1 MVGVAE
7 AIEWANVDHVTKVA
21 SGAKRSSVRI
31 VPSPAT
37 SAPLNSTNGGCGSC
51 GSGYRPSF
59 SMKGS
64 SMDRRQF
71 LSSATAA
78 AAIPLVS
85 SAVPAKAFAA
95 VQAGSGA
102 GDAAL
107 NAAFDKIFTETMK
120 DNPGFATSL
129 GLDKGDLAY
138 LRSTFDPKPYDQ
150 ARREDVAH
158 TQAALALLRPIDP
171 ATLSQPAALNREI
184 VMYGLEQNLIA
195 YPKFG
200 ISSVQNPYDI
210 SQQDGIY
217 FGIPD
222 FLNSTHPV
230 ETASDAEA
238 YLSRLSEFA
247 KLLDY
252 ETADQRAQAARG
264 YLAPAWSLDL
274 ALGQI
279 AKLRNQAA
287 ATNGLV
293 TSLADRAKAK
303 NIPGDWAARATKI
316 VESEVYP
323 AIDRQVATLNQLKP
337 TTRPGDGATR
347 LPNGEALYAA
357 ALAEATTTSMTPD
370 EVHKLGLDQVAEYTG
385 KLDGLLK
392 AAGYTKGSVGERLA
406 ALNADPAQL
415 YADSDEGRA
424 ALLASLNANV
434 KEMMGRLP
442 QAFATIPNQPLEIR
456 RVPIEIQD
464 GAPNGYYNS
473 ASLDGSRPAIYWINL
488 KSTHDWP
495 KYSLPSLTYHEGV
508 PGHHLQI
515 SLTQKSKDIPM
526 LRKISFYNSYLEG
539 WALYAEQLSDEIGGY
554 DGIERA
560 GYLQSF
566 LFRATRL
573 VVDTGLNSKGW
584 SREKAVDYMTATTG
598 FPRPRVQREV
608 ERYCA
613 SIGQACSYKIGHLAW
628 LRAREKAKAIL
639 GDKFDIKEFHEVL
652 KDGAMPLTI
661 LERRVET
668 RARERLA

>member
-1 MVGVAE
+1 
-7 AIEWANVDHVTKVA
+7 
-21 SGAKRSSVRI
+21 
-31 VPSPAT
+31 
-37 SAPLNSTNGGCGSC
+37 
-51 GSGYRPSF
+51 
-59 SMKGS
+59 
-64 SMDRRQF
+64 MDRRQF

-78 AAIPLVS
+78 AAIPFATSVL
-85 SAVPAKAFAA
+85 PAKAFAA
-95 VQAGSGA
+95 VQGASVA

-107 NAAFDKIFTETMK
+107 NAAFDKIFMETMK

-129 GLDKGDLAY
+129 GLDKGNLAY

-150 ARREDVAH
+150 SRREEVAH
-158 TQAALALLRPIDP
+158 VKTAIAMLQPIDP
-171 ATLSQPAALNREI
+171 KTLSQPAALNREI
-184 VMYGLEQNLIA
+184 VLYGLEQRLVA

-210 SQQDGIY
+210 TQQDGVY

-230 ETASDAEA
+230 ENAADAEA

-252 ETADQRAQAARG
+252 ETADQREQASRG

-279 AKLRNQAA
+279 AKLRNQPAS
-287 ATNGLV
+287 TNGLV

-303 NIPGDWAARATKI
+303 NIAGDWAARATKI
-316 VESEVYP
+316 VESEVYR
-323 AIDRQVATLNQLKP
+323 AIDRQVAMLNQLKP
-337 TTRPGDGATR
+337 TTLPGDGATR
-347 LPNGEALYAA
+347 LPNGQALYAA
-357 ALAEATTTSMTPD
+357 ALAEATTTDMTPD

-385 KLDGLLK
+385 KLDTLLN
-392 AAGYTKGSVGERLA
+392 AAGFTKGTVGERLA
-406 ALNADPAQL
+406 ALNADPSQL
-415 YADSDEGRA
+415 YADTDAGRE

-434 KEMMGRLP
+434 KKMMGLLP
-442 QAFATIPNQPLEIR
+442 KAFATIPNQPLEIR
-456 RVPIEIQD
+456 RVPVEIQD

-526 LRKISFYNSYLEG
+526 LRKISFYNSYIEG

-573 VVDTGLNSKGW
+573 VVDTGLNAKGW
-584 SREKAVDYMTATTG
+584 SREKAVDYMVSTTG
-598 FPRPRVQREV
+598 FPKPRVQREI
-608 ERYCA
+608 ERYCC

-628 LRAREKAKAIL
+628 LRARDRAKAIL
-639 GDKFDIKEFHEVL
+639 GDKFDIKQFHEVL

-668 RARERLA
+668 RARERIA

>member
-1 MVGVAE
+1 
-7 AIEWANVDHVTKVA
+7 
-21 SGAKRSSVRI
+21 
-31 VPSPAT
+31 
-37 SAPLNSTNGGCGSC
+37 
-51 GSGYRPSF
+51 
-59 SMKGS
+59 
-64 SMDRRQF
+64 MDRRQF

-78 AAIPLVS
+78 AAIPLATSVFP
-85 SAVPAKAFAA
+85 VRAFAA
-95 VQAGSGA
+95 VQAGAGA

-107 NAAFDKIFTETMK
+107 NAAFDKIFMETMK

-150 ARREDVAH
+150 SRREDVAH
-158 TQAALALLRPIDP
+158 TQAALAMLRPIDP

-184 VMYGLEQNLIA
+184 VMYGLEQKLVA

-210 SQQDGIY
+210 SQQDGVY

-230 ETASDAEA
+230 ENAADAEA

-252 ETADQRAQAARG
+252 ETADQREQAARG

-279 AKLRNQAA
+279 GKLRNQPA

-293 TSLADRAKAK
+293 TSLAGRATAK
-303 NIPGDWAARATKI
+303 TIHGDWAARATKI

-323 AIDRQVATLNQLKP
+323 ALDRQVAMLNQLKP

-370 EVHKLGLDQVAEYTG
+370 EVHKLGLEQVAEYTG
-385 KLDGLLK
+385 KLDALLK
-392 AAGYTKGSVGERLA
+392 AAGFTKGTVGERLA

-415 YADSDEGRA
+415 YADSDAGRE

-434 KEMMGRLP
+434 KEMMGLLP
-442 QAFATIPNQPLEIR
+442 KAFATIPNQPLEIR

-526 LRKISFYNSYLEG
+526 LRKISFYNSYIEG

-598 FPRPRVQREV
+598 FPKPRVQREV

-639 GDKFDIKEFHEVL
+639 GSRFDIKQFHEVL

-661 LERRVET
+661 LERRVEA

>member
-1 MVGVAE
+1 
-7 AIEWANVDHVTKVA
+7 
-21 SGAKRSSVRI
+21 
-31 VPSPAT
+31 
-37 SAPLNSTNGGCGSC
+37 
-51 GSGYRPSF
+51 
-59 SMKGS
+59 
-64 SMDRRQF
+64 MDRRQF
-71 LSSATAA
+71 LSTATAA

-85 SAVPAKAFAA
+85 SAIPAPAFAA
-95 VQAGSGA
+95 VQAGTGA

-107 NAAFDKIFTETMK
+107 NAAFDKIFAETMK

-150 ARREDVAH
+150 ARREDLAH
-158 TQAALALLRPIDP
+158 VQAALSLLRPIDP
-171 ATLSQPAALNREI
+171 ATLSKPAALNREI
-184 VMYGLEQNLIA
+184 VMYGLEQRLIA

-210 SQQDGIY
+210 SQQDGVY

-230 ETASDAEA
+230 ETAADAEA
-238 YLSRLSEFA
+238 YLSRLSQFP
-247 KLLDY
+247 KLLDF
-252 ETADQRAQAARG
+252 ETADQREQAARG

-279 AKLRNQAA
+279 AKLRNQPAA
-287 ATNGLV
+287 SNGLV

-303 NIPGDWAARATKI
+303 NIPGDWAARATRI

-323 AIDRQVATLNQLKP
+323 ALDRQVAMLNQLKP
-337 TTRPGDGATR
+337 ATRPGDGATR
-347 LPNGEALYAA
+347 LPDGEALYAA

-392 AAGYTKGSVGERLA
+392 AAGFTKGSVGERLA

-415 YADSDEGRA
+415 YPDSDAGRE

-434 KEMMGRLP
+434 KAMMGRLP
-442 QAFATIPNQPLEIR
+442 KAFATIPNQPLEIR
-456 RVPIEIQD
+456 RVPIDIQD

-526 LRKISFYNSYLEG
+526 LRKISFYNSYIEG

-598 FPRPRVQREV
+598 FPKPRVQREV

-628 LRAREKAKAIL
+628 LRARERAKAIL
-639 GDKFDIKEFHEVL
+639 GDKFDIKQFHEVL

-661 LERRVET
+661 LERRVEA
-668 RARERLA
+668 RARERLV

>member
-1 MVGVAE
+1 
-7 AIEWANVDHVTKVA
+7 
-21 SGAKRSSVRI
+21 
-31 VPSPAT
+31 
-37 SAPLNSTNGGCGSC
+37 
-51 GSGYRPSF
+51 
-59 SMKGS
+59 
-64 SMDRRQF
+64 MDRRQF

-78 AAIPLVS
+78 AAIPLATSVL
-85 SAVPAKAFAA
+85 PAKAFAA
-95 VQAGSGA
+95 VQGASGA

-107 NAAFDKIFTETMK
+107 NAAFDKIFMETMK

-129 GLDKGDLAY
+129 GLDKGNLAY

-150 ARREDVAH
+150 SRREEVAH
-158 TQAALALLRPIDP
+158 VKTAIAMLQPIDP
-171 ATLSQPAALNREI
+171 KTLSQPAALNREI
-184 VMYGLEQNLIA
+184 VLYGLEQRLVA

-210 SQQDGIY
+210 TQQDGVY

-230 ETASDAEA
+230 ENAADAEA

-252 ETADQRAQAARG
+252 ETADQREQASRG

-279 AKLRNQAA
+279 AKLRNQPAS
-287 ATNGLV
+287 TNGLV

-303 NIPGDWAARATKI
+303 NIAGDWAARATKI

-323 AIDRQVATLNQLKP
+323 AIDRQVAMLNQLKP
-337 TTRPGDGATR
+337 TTLPGDGATR
-347 LPNGEALYAA
+347 LPNGQALYAA
-357 ALAEATTTSMTPD
+357 ALAEATTTDMTPD
-370 EVHKLGLDQVAEYTG
+370 DVHKLGLDQVAEYTG
-385 KLDGLLK
+385 KLDTLLN
-392 AAGYTKGSVGERLA
+392 AAGFTKGTVGERLA
-406 ALNADPAQL
+406 ALNADPSQL
-415 YADSDEGRA
+415 YADTDAGRE

-434 KEMMGRLP
+434 KKMMGLLP
-442 QAFATIPNQPLEIR
+442 KAFATIPNQPLEIR
-456 RVPIEIQD
+456 RVPVEIQD

-526 LRKISFYNSYLEG
+526 LRKISFYNSYIEG

-573 VVDTGLNSKGW
+573 VVDTGLNAKGW
-584 SREKAVDYMTATTG
+584 SREKAVDYMVSTTG
-598 FPRPRVQREV
+598 FPKPRVQREI
-608 ERYCA
+608 ERYCC

-628 LRAREKAKAIL
+628 LRARDRAKAIL
-639 GDKFDIKEFHEVL
+639 GDKFDIKQFHEVL

-668 RARERLA
+668 RARERIA

>member
-1 MVGVAE
+1 
-7 AIEWANVDHVTKVA
+7 
-21 SGAKRSSVRI
+21 
-31 VPSPAT
+31 
-37 SAPLNSTNGGCGSC
+37 
-51 GSGYRPSF
+51 
-59 SMKGS
+59 MKGS
-64 SMDRRQF
+64 TMDRRQF

-85 SAVPAKAFAA
+85 SAVPGPAFAA

-150 ARREDVAH
+150 ARRDDLTH

-184 VMYGLEQNLIA
+184 VMYGLEQRLVA

-230 ETASDAEA
+230 ETAADAEA

-279 AKLRNQAA
+279 AKLRNQPAA
-287 ATNGLV
+287 SNGLV

-303 NIPGDWAARATKI
+303 NIPGNWVARATRI

-323 AIDRQVATLNQLKP
+323 AIDRQVAMLSQLKP

-392 AAGYTKGSVGERLA
+392 GEGYTKGSVGERLA
-406 ALNADPAQL
+406 ALNADPTQL
-415 YADSDEGRA
+415 YPDSDEGRA

-456 RVPIEIQD
+456 RVPVEIQD

-515 SLTQKSKDIPM
+515 SLTQTSKDIPM

-628 LRAREKAKAIL
+628 LRAREKAKAML
-639 GDKFDIKEFHEVL
+639 GAKFDIKDFHEVL

-661 LERRVET
+661 LERRVEA
-668 RARERLA
+668 RARARLA

>member
-1 MVGVAE
+1 
-7 AIEWANVDHVTKVA
+7 
-21 SGAKRSSVRI
+21 
-31 VPSPAT
+31 
-37 SAPLNSTNGGCGSC
+37 
-51 GSGYRPSF
+51 
-59 SMKGS
+59 
-64 SMDRRQF
+64 
-71 LSSATAA
+71 
-78 AAIPLVS
+78 
-85 SAVPAKAFAA
+85 
-95 VQAGSGA
+95 
-102 GDAAL
+102 
-107 NAAFDKIFTETMK
+107 
-120 DNPGFATSL
+120 
-129 GLDKGDLAY
+129 
-138 LRSTFDPKPYDQ
+138 
-150 ARREDVAH
+150 
-158 TQAALALLRPIDP
+158 
-171 ATLSQPAALNREI
+171 
-184 VMYGLEQNLIA
+184 MYGLEQNLVA

-200 ISSVQNPYDI
+200 LGSVQNPYDI
-210 SQQDGIY
+210 SQQDGLY

-230 ETASDAEA
+230 NNAADAEA

-247 KLLDY
+247 EMLDF

-279 AKLRNQAA
+279 AKLRNQPAA
-287 ATNGLV
+287 SNGLV

-303 NIPGDWAARATKI
+303 TIPGDWAARATKI
-316 VESEVYP
+316 VETEVYP
-323 AIDRQVATLNQLKP
+323 AIDRQVAMINELKP
-337 TTRPGDGATR
+337 TSRPGDGATR

-357 ALAEATTTSMTPD
+357 ALAEATTTTMTPD
-370 EVHKLGLDQVAEYTG
+370 EVHKLGLEQVAEYTG
-385 KLDGLLK
+385 KLDALLK
-392 AAGYTKGSVGERLA
+392 AAGYSKGSVGERLA

-434 KEMMGRLP
+434 KQMTALLP
-442 QAFATIPNQPLEIR
+442 KAFKTMPTQPLEIR

-464 GAPNGYYNS
+464 GASNGYYNS

-515 SLTQKSKDIPM
+515 SLSQTSKDIPM

-554 DGIERA
+554 NGIEKA

-566 LFRATRL
+566 LFRASRL
-573 VVDTGLNSKGW
+573 VVDTGLNAKGW

-628 LRAREKAKAIL
+628 LRAREKAKSIL
-639 GDKFDIKEFHEVL
+639 GPKFDIHDFHEIL

-661 LERRVET
+661 LEKRVEE
-668 RARERLA
+668 RARAQLA

>member
-1 MVGVAE
+1 
-7 AIEWANVDHVTKVA
+7 
-21 SGAKRSSVRI
+21 
-31 VPSPAT
+31 
-37 SAPLNSTNGGCGSC
+37 
-51 GSGYRPSF
+51 
-59 SMKGS
+59 
-64 SMDRRQF
+64 MDRRQF

-78 AAIPLVS
+78 AAIPLAA
-85 SAVPAKAFAA
+85 SALPARAFALA
-95 VQAGSGA
+95 QAGSGS

-107 NAAFDKIFTETMK
+107 NSAFDAIFTQTMK
-120 DNPGFATSL
+120 ASPGFATSL
-129 GLDKGDLAY
+129 GVDKGDLAY
-138 LRSTFDPKPYDQ
+138 LHSTFKPEPYDQ
-150 ARREDVAH
+150 QRREDLAQA
-158 TQAALALLRPIDP
+158 QAAIAMLQKIDP
-171 ATLSQPAALNREI
+171 ATLSAPAALNREI
-184 VMYGLEQNLIA
+184 VLYGLEQRLVA

-210 SQQDGIY
+210 SQQDGVY

-230 ETASDAEA
+230 NNAADAEA

-252 ETADQRAQAARG
+252 ETADQREQASRG

-279 AKLRNQAA
+279 AKLRNQPAA
-287 ATNGLV
+287 SNGLV
-293 TSLADRAKAK
+293 TSLAGRAKAK

-323 AIDRQVATLNQLKP
+323 AIDRQVAMLNQLKP
-337 TTRPGDGATR
+337 TTLPGDGATR
-347 LPNGEALYAA
+347 LPNGQALYAA

-370 EVHKLGLDQVAEYTG
+370 EVHKLGLDQVAEYSG
-385 KLDGLLK
+385 KLDTLLK
-392 AAGYTKGSVGERLA
+392 AAGYTKGTVGERLA

-415 YADSDEGRA
+415 YPDTDPGRA
-424 ALLASLNANV
+424 ALIASLNANV
-434 KEMMGRLP
+434 KEMMGLLP
-442 QAFATIPNQPLEIR
+442 KAFATIPSQPLEIR
-456 RVPIEIQD
+456 RVPVDIQD
-464 GAPNGYYNS
+464 GAPNGYYNP

-539 WALYAEQLSDEIGGY
+539 WALYAEQLSDELGGY

-584 SREKAVDYMTATTG
+584 SREKAVDYMLSTTG
-598 FPRPRVQREV
+598 FPKPRAQREI
-608 ERYCA
+608 ERYCC

-628 LRAREKAKAIL
+628 LRARETAKSIL
-639 GDKFDIKEFHEVL
+639 GAKFDIRQFHEVL

-661 LERRVET
+661 LEKRVEE
-668 RARERLA
+668 RARAQLA

>member
-1 MVGVAE
+1 
-7 AIEWANVDHVTKVA
+7 
-21 SGAKRSSVRI
+21 
-31 VPSPAT
+31 
-37 SAPLNSTNGGCGSC
+37 
-51 GSGYRPSF
+51 
-59 SMKGS
+59 
-64 SMDRRQF
+64 MDRRQF

-78 AAIPLVS
+78 AAIPLAA
-85 SAVPAKAFAA
+85 SAFPAKAFAA

-107 NAAFDKIFTETMK
+107 NAAFDKIFMETMK

-184 VMYGLEQNLIA
+184 VLYGLEQNLVA

-230 ETASDAEA
+230 ENAADAEA

-252 ETADQRAQAARG
+252 ETQDQRAQAARG

-279 AKLRNQAA
+279 GKLRNQPAA
-287 ATNGLV
+287 SNGLV

-303 NIPGDWAARATKI
+303 NIAGDWAARATKI

-323 AIDRQVATLNQLKP
+323 ALDRQVAMLNQLKP

-347 LPNGEALYAA
+347 LPDGEALYAA
-357 ALAEATTTSMTPD
+357 ALAEATTTSMTPG
-370 EVHKLGLDQVAEYTG
+370 EVHKLGLEQVAEYTA
-385 KLDGLLK
+385 KLDALLK
-392 AAGYTKGSVGERLA
+392 TAGFTKGTVGERLA

-415 YADSDEGRA
+415 YADTDAGRA
-424 ALLASLNANV
+424 ELLASLNANV
-434 KEMMGRLP
+434 KEMMGLLP
-442 QAFATIPNQPLEIR
+442 KAFATIPDQPLEIR
-456 RVPIEIQD
+456 RVPVEIQD
-464 GAPNGYYNS
+464 GAPNGYYNT

-508 PGHHLQI
+508 PGHHLQL
-515 SLTQKSKDIPM
+515 SLTQKSADIPM
-526 LRKISFYNSYLEG
+526 LRKISFYNSYIEG

-573 VVDTGLNSKGW
+573 VVDTGLNAKGW
-584 SREKAVDYMTATTG
+584 SREKAVDYMVATTG
-598 FPRPRVQREV
+598 FPRPRVQREI
-608 ERYCA
+608 ERYCC

-628 LRAREKAKAIL
+628 LRAREKAKAML
-639 GDKFDIKEFHEVL
+639 GDKFDLKQFHDVL

-661 LERRVET
+661 LERRVEA

>member
-1 MVGVAE
+1 
-7 AIEWANVDHVTKVA
+7 
-21 SGAKRSSVRI
+21 
-31 VPSPAT
+31 
-37 SAPLNSTNGGCGSC
+37 
-51 GSGYRPSF
+51 
-59 SMKGS
+59 
-64 SMDRRQF
+64 MDRRQF

-78 AAIPLVS
+78 AAIPFATSVL
-85 SAVPAKAFAA
+85 PAKAFAA
-95 VQAGSGA
+95 VQGASVA

-107 NAAFDKIFTETMK
+107 NAAFDKIFMETMK

-129 GLDKGDLAY
+129 GLDKGNLAY

-150 ARREDVAH
+150 SRREEVAH
-158 TQAALALLRPIDP
+158 VKTAIAMLQPIDP
-171 ATLSQPAALNREI
+171 KTLSQPAALNREI
-184 VMYGLEQNLIA
+184 VLYGLEQRLVA

-210 SQQDGIY
+210 TQQDGVY

-230 ETASDAEA
+230 ENAADAEA

-252 ETADQRAQAARG
+252 ETADQREQASRG

-279 AKLRNQAA
+279 AKLRNQPAS
-287 ATNGLV
+287 TNGLV

-303 NIPGDWAARATKI
+303 NIAGDWAARATKI
-316 VESEVYP
+316 VESEVYR
-323 AIDRQVATLNQLKP
+323 AIDRQVAMLNQLKP
-337 TTRPGDGATR
+337 TTLPGDGATR
-347 LPNGEALYAA
+347 LPNGQALYAA
-357 ALAEATTTSMTPD
+357 ALAEATTTDMTPD
-370 EVHKLGLDQVAEYTG
+370 EVHKLGLDQVAEYAG
-385 KLDGLLK
+385 KLDTLLN
-392 AAGYTKGSVGERLA
+392 AAGFTKGTVGERLA
-406 ALNADPAQL
+406 ALNADPSQL
-415 YADSDEGRA
+415 YADTDAGRE

-434 KEMMGRLP
+434 KKMMGLLP
-442 QAFATIPNQPLEIR
+442 KAFATIPNQPLEIR
-456 RVPIEIQD
+456 RVPVEIQD

-526 LRKISFYNSYLEG
+526 LRKISFYNSYIEG

-573 VVDTGLNSKGW
+573 VVDTGLNAKGW
-584 SREKAVDYMTATTG
+584 SREKAVDYMVSTTG
-598 FPRPRVQREV
+598 FPKPRVQREI
-608 ERYCA
+608 ERYCC

-628 LRAREKAKAIL
+628 LRARDRAKAIL
-639 GDKFDIKEFHEVL
+639 GDKFDIKQFHEVL

-668 RARERLA
+668 RARERIA

>member
-1 MVGVAE
+1 
-7 AIEWANVDHVTKVA
+7 
-21 SGAKRSSVRI
+21 
-31 VPSPAT
+31 
-37 SAPLNSTNGGCGSC
+37 
-51 GSGYRPSF
+51 
-59 SMKGS
+59 
-64 SMDRRQF
+64 MDRRQF

-78 AAIPLVS
+78 AAIPLATSVL
-85 SAVPAKAFAA
+85 PAKAFAA
-95 VQAGSGA
+95 AQSASGA

-107 NAAFDKIFTETMK
+107 NAAFDKIFMETMK

-129 GLDKGDLAY
+129 GLDKGNLAY

-150 ARREDVAH
+150 SRREDLAH
-158 TQAALALLRPIDP
+158 VKAAIAMLQPIDP
-171 ATLSQPAALNREI
+171 KTLSQPAALNREI
-184 VMYGLEQNLIA
+184 VLYGLEQRLVA

-210 SQQDGIY
+210 TQQDGVY

-230 ETASDAEA
+230 ENSADAEA

-247 KLLDY
+247 KLLDF
-252 ETADQRAQAARG
+252 ETQDQRAQAARG

-279 AKLRNQAA
+279 GKLRNQPAA
-287 ATNGLV
+287 SNGLV

-303 NIPGDWAARATKI
+303 NITGDWVARATKI

-323 AIDRQVATLNQLKP
+323 ALDRQVAMLNQLKP

-347 LPNGEALYAA
+347 IPNGEALYAA

-370 EVHKLGLDQVAEYTG
+370 EVHKLGLDQVAEYTA
-385 KLDGLLK
+385 KLDTLLK
-392 AAGYTKGSVGERLA
+392 AAGFTKGTVGERLA

-415 YADSDEGRA
+415 YADTDAGRA

-434 KEMMGRLP
+434 KEMMGLLP
-442 QAFATIPNQPLEIR
+442 KAFATIPNQPLEIR
-456 RVPIEIQD
+456 RVPVEIQD
-464 GAPNGYYNS
+464 GAPNGYYNT

-495 KYSLPSLTYHEGV
+495 KYWLPSLTYHEGV
-508 PGHHLQI
+508 PGHHLQL
-515 SLTQKSKDIPM
+515 SLTQKSTDIPM
-526 LRKISFYNSYLEG
+526 LRKISFYNSYIEG
-539 WALYAEQLSDEIGGY
+539 WALYAEQLSDELGGY

-573 VVDTGLNSKGW
+573 VVDTGLNAKGW
-584 SREKAVDYMTATTG
+584 SREKAVDYMVSTTG
-598 FPRPRVQREV
+598 FPKPRVQREI
-608 ERYCA
+608 ERYCC

-628 LRAREKAKAIL
+628 LRAREKANAIL
-639 GDKFDIKEFHEVL
+639 GDKFDIKQFHEVL

-661 LERRVET
+661 LERRVEI

>member
-1 MVGVAE
+1 
-7 AIEWANVDHVTKVA
+7 
-21 SGAKRSSVRI
+21 
-31 VPSPAT
+31 
-37 SAPLNSTNGGCGSC
+37 
-51 GSGYRPSF
+51 
-59 SMKGS
+59 
-64 SMDRRQF
+64 MDRRQF

-78 AAIPLVS
+78 AAIPFATSVL
-85 SAVPAKAFAA
+85 PAKAFAA
-95 VQAGSGA
+95 VQGASVA

-107 NAAFDKIFTETMK
+107 NAAFDKIFMETMK

-129 GLDKGDLAY
+129 GLDKGNLAY

-150 ARREDVAH
+150 SRREEVAH
-158 TQAALALLRPIDP
+158 VKTAIAMLQPIDP
-171 ATLSQPAALNREI
+171 KTLSQPAALNREI
-184 VMYGLEQNLIA
+184 VLYGLEQRLVA

-210 SQQDGIY
+210 TQQDGVY

-230 ETASDAEA
+230 ENAADAEA

-252 ETADQRAQAARG
+252 ETADQREQASRG

-279 AKLRNQAA
+279 AKLRNQPAS
-287 ATNGLV
+287 TNGLV

-303 NIPGDWAARATKI
+303 NIAGDWAARATKI

-323 AIDRQVATLNQLKP
+323 AIDRQVAMLNQLKP
-337 TTRPGDGATR
+337 TTLPGDGATR
-347 LPNGEALYAA
+347 LPNGQALYAA
-357 ALAEATTTSMTPD
+357 ALAEATTTDMTPD
-370 EVHKLGLDQVAEYTG
+370 DVHKLGLDQVAEYTG
-385 KLDGLLK
+385 KLDTLLN
-392 AAGYTKGSVGERLA
+392 AAGFTKGTVGERLA
-406 ALNADPAQL
+406 ALNADPSQL
-415 YADSDEGRA
+415 YADTDAGRE

-434 KEMMGRLP
+434 KKMMGLLP
-442 QAFATIPNQPLEIR
+442 KAFATIPNQPLEIR
-456 RVPIEIQD
+456 RVPVEIQD

-526 LRKISFYNSYLEG
+526 LRKISFYNSYIEG

-573 VVDTGLNSKGW
+573 VVDTGLNAKGW
-584 SREKAVDYMTATTG
+584 SREKAVDYMVSTTG
-598 FPRPRVQREV
+598 FPKPRVQREI
-608 ERYCA
+608 ERYCC

-628 LRAREKAKAIL
+628 LRARDRAKAIL
-639 GDKFDIKEFHEVL
+639 GDKFDIKQFHEVL

-668 RARERLA
+668 RARERIA

>member
-1 MVGVAE
+1 
-7 AIEWANVDHVTKVA
+7 
-21 SGAKRSSVRI
+21 
-31 VPSPAT
+31 
-37 SAPLNSTNGGCGSC
+37 
-51 GSGYRPSF
+51 
-59 SMKGS
+59 
-64 SMDRRQF
+64 MDRRQF

-293 TSLADRAKAK
+293 TSLADRVKAK

-415 YADSDEGRA
+415 YADSDVGRA